1 MSKFDLHSHSNYSI
15 DGEIDVISLLDM
27 AKNAGLIAYAISD
40 HNTVLGAKKAQ
51 ALNNNYPFELIPAI
65 ELDCVYKG
73 VELHLLG
80 YGIDLDA
87 EIYET
92 IRISLEN
99 QYREAS
105 KHYVKNISNLGIHID
120 IDKLTK
126 NCPDG
131 IIVPEDIAEVV
142 LNDSVNDDNELLLPY
157 RENGPRSKGAYVNFY
172 WDFCSQ
178 GKPAYVPIEFIS
190 LEQAIDIVKRTKGIC
205 VLAHPGINFANND
218 EYVEEIMELI
228 DGIEAYSSYHSSEE
242 IMKYCDIAIK
252 HKKLITVGSDFH
264 GKTKPH
270 IKIGMLEVVHD
281 EEVFIEQ
288 FLESIKKASER
299 AA

>member
-1 MSKFDLHSHSNYSI
+1 MSKFDLHSHSSYSI
-15 DGEIDVISLLDM
+15 DGEIDVIGLLDM
-27 AKNAGLIAYAISD
+27 AKNAELSVYAISD
-40 HNTVLGAKKAQ
+40 HNTALGAKEAQ
-51 ALNNNYPFELIPAI
+51 TLKDNYPFELIPAI

-80 YGIDLDA
+80 YGIDLDD

-92 IRISLEN
+92 IRINLEN
-99 QYREAS
+99 QYKEAG
-105 KHYVKNISNLGIHID
+105 KHYVNNISNLGIHID
-120 IDKLTK
+120 TDKLAE

-131 IIVPEDIAEVV
+131 IIVAEDIAEVV
-142 LNDSVNDDNELLLPY
+142 LNDPINDDNELLLPY

-228 DGIEAYSSYHSSEE
+228 EGIEAYSSYHGDEE
-242 IMKYCDIAIK
+242 IEKYCNIAIK
-252 HKKLITVGSDFH
+252 HQKLITVGSDFH

-270 IKIGMLEVVHD
+270 IKIGMIEVKHD
-281 EEVFIEQ
+281 EETLIKQ
-288 FLESIKKASER
+288 FLESIKKASE
-299 AA
+299 